1 MTGLLIVQIAGQF
14 LFKSSMKELFGLFI
28 ALQLVCYL
36 NGYKIAL
43 TSNAQI
49 YTDEI
54 TKLVEFDLFN
64 PEKLVQRFYDK
75 DFNLLN
81 AIRGRSIRH
90 MTLHEDQEASIFND
104 LKTLA
109 IIVSVF
115 LLVILIMLVV
125 MRVFR
130 ELKTKT
136 KRMLLKLKRALFWN
150 TIIRSFDI
158 TYL

>member
-1 MTGLLIVQIAGQF
+1 
-14 LFKSSMKELFGLFI
+14 MKELFGLFI

-36 NGYKIAL
+36 NGYKITL

-64 PEKLVQRFYDK
+64 PEKLVQRFYRQ

-81 AIRGRSIRH
+81 FIRGRTNRH
-90 MTLHEDQEASIFND
+90 MTLHEDQEASIFKD
-104 LKTLA
+104 LKTL
-109 IIVSVF
+109 V
-115 LLVILIMLVV
+115 VILFVLIFVVLVMLVMMKV
-125 MRVFR
+125 SRRMRI
-130 ELKTKT
+130 KTQK
-136 KRMLLKLKRALFWN
+136 MLEKLKRILFWN
-150 TIIRSFDI
+150 SIIRSIDI